1 LAVLLERQGVCRG
14 DPAALRVEGVSA
26 SHRRSDRDTLCLR
39 ADDAVEGQVTT
50 LAGGLGSDPR
60 MGQTIAGSPSPL
72 IVPPSRQAA
81 AVREAAARL
90 GIEELR
96 PSQTQAIEASLAG
109 RDVLMVLPT
118 GFGKSVCYQIP
129 SMLLRRPVVVVSPLR
144 ALLRDQQVKLDR
156 REIPCVRLDGTLRGR
171 KRREELERVAA
182 GEPLLVMTTPETLEA
197 DDVHRVL
204 AGTGIGLAAVDEAH
218 CISEWG
224 HDFRPSYSRI
234 GAVLKKLGSPPVL
247 ALTATATPRVRA
259 TIVGSLGM
267 RDHAVVAASP
277 HRSNLSFEVIPC
289 EGDERLRALIRLMKR
304 LRRPGIIYCATRRET
319 DGVHALLRRFGVP
332 AYRYHGK
339 MTAKER
345 DTQQKRFMRPRHRGI
360 MVATNAFGLGID
372 KRDIRYILH
381 YQAPASLEQYVQEA
395 GRAGRDGRKA
405 NCILMADPG
414 DRSIHEALLA
424 RSRVRPDQ
432 LYRLGRALG
441 AWAGEGR
448 SPSLEA
454 LAVSAELGPRVVA
467 ALLVKLE
474 EAGLVVREEDRIRI
488 AVAPDAIEGEA
499 RGLAGQFETLRTQ
512 DNRRLDA
519 LGVYATTTD
528 CRASF
533 LRAYF
538 GEEDAE
544 PCELCDNCEQRKP
557 RSAGFFAPLRAP
569 EPKRETA
576 KRKRRRAPDARSKAR
591 RRTRRAR
598 GRGRA
603 RRKSR
608 GA

>member
-1 LAVLLERQGVCRG
+1 
-14 DPAALRVEGVSA
+14 
-26 SHRRSDRDTLCLR
+26 
-39 ADDAVEGQVTT
+39 
-50 LAGGLGSDPR
+50 
-60 MGQTIAGSPSPL
+60 MGQTTTSSPSSL
-72 IVPPSRQAA
+72 VVPPSRQAV
-81 AVREAAARL
+81 AVREAAVRL

-96 PSQTQAIEASLAG
+96 PSQTRAIDASLAG

-144 ALLRDQQVKLDR
+144 ALLRDQQLKLDR

-171 KRREELERVAA
+171 KRRAALERIAS
-182 GEPLLVMTTPETLEA
+182 GEPVLVMTTPETLEA
-197 DDVHRVL
+197 VDVHPLL
-204 AGTGIGLAAVDEAH
+204 AQTGIGLAAVDEAH

-234 GAVLKKLGSPPVL
+234 GAMLKKLGSPPVL
-247 ALTATATPRVRA
+247 ALTATATPRVRS

-267 RDHAVVAASP
+267 REHAVVATSP

-339 MTAKER
+339 MTSTER
-345 DTQQKRFMRPRHRGI
+345 DAQQKRFMRPRHRGI

-405 NCILMADPG
+405 NCILMADPR

-488 AVAPDAIEGEA
+488 AVSPDAIEDGA

-519 LGVYATTTD
+519 LGVYARTSE
-528 CRASF
+528 CRACF
-533 LRAYF
+533 LRVYF

-569 EPKRETA
+569 EPKQKKV
-576 KRKRRRAPDARSKAR
+576 KRKRRRGPEAKKKTKRRPRRPGAR
-591 RRTRRAR
+591 T
-598 GRGRA
+598 RA
-603 RRKSR
+603 RRKRRST
-608 GA
+608 

>member
-1 LAVLLERQGVCRG
+1 
-14 DPAALRVEGVSA
+14 
-26 SHRRSDRDTLCLR
+26 
-39 ADDAVEGQVTT
+39 
-50 LAGGLGSDPR
+50 
-60 MGQTIAGSPSPL
+60 
-72 IVPPSRQAA
+72 VPPSRLVD
-81 AVREAAARL
+81 AVRRAASRL
-90 GIEELR
+90 GIAELR
-96 PSQTQAIEASLAG
+96 PSQKEAIEASLAG

-118 GFGKSVCYQIP
+118 GFGKSACYQVP

-144 ALLRDQQVKLDR
+144 ALLRDQQLKLER
-156 REIPCVRLDGTLRGR
+156 RGVPCIRLDGTLRGGR
-171 KRREELERVAA
+171 RREALARITS
-182 GEPLLVMTTPETLEA
+182 GEPVLVMTTPETLEA
-197 DDVHRVL
+197 VDVLPVL
-204 AGTGIGLAAVDEAH
+204 AETGIGLAAVDEAH

-234 GAVLKKLGSPPVL
+234 GSLLKKLGGPPVL
-247 ALTATATPRVRA
+247 ALTATATPRVRS
-259 TIVGSLGM
+259 TITASLGM
-267 RDHAVVAASP
+267 REQAVVAASP

-289 EGDERLRALIRLMKR
+289 EGDERLRALVRLMKR

-345 DTQQKRFMRPRHRGI
+345 DTQQRHFMRPRHRGI

-405 NCILMADPG
+405 NCLLMADPT

-441 AWAGEGR
+441 AWAAEGR

-454 LAVSAELGPRVVA
+454 LAVSAELGPRVVS

-474 EAGLVVREEDRIRI
+474 EAGLVTREEDRIRV
-488 AVAPDAIEGEA
+488 AVPSDAIETEA
-499 RGLAGQFETLRTQ
+499 RSLAGQFETLRTQ

-519 LGVYATTTD
+519 LGAYARTTD

-533 LRAYF
+533 LREYF

-557 RSAGFFAPLRAP
+557 RSAGFFAPIRAP
-569 EPKRETA
+569 EPKKTA
-576 KRKRRRAPDARSKAR
+576 KPQQGRRSKKKRRPRRGAARTKAR
-591 RRTRRAR
+591 RKT
-598 GRGRA
+598 
-603 RRKSR
+603 
-608 GA
+608 

>member
-1 LAVLLERQGVCRG
+1 ME
-14 DPAALRVEGVSA
+14 
-26 SHRRSDRDTLCLR
+26 
-39 ADDAVEGQVTT
+39 
-50 LAGGLGSDPR
+50 
-60 MGQTIAGSPSPL
+60 QTITSSSSPL
-72 IVPPSRQAA
+72 VVPTSRQAV

-90 GIEELR
+90 GIDELR
-96 PSQTQAIEASLAG
+96 PSQTRAIDASLAG

-129 SMLLRRPVVVVSPLR
+129 SMLMRRPVVVVSPLR
-144 ALLRDQQVKLDR
+144 ALLRDQQLKLDKR
-156 REIPCVRLDGTLRGR
+156 GIPCVKLDGTLRGR
-171 KRREELERVAA
+171 KRREALERIAA
-182 GEPLLVMTTPETLEA
+182 GEPVLVMTTPETLEA
-197 DDVHRVL
+197 VDVHPLL
-204 AGTGIGLAAVDEAH
+204 ARTGIGLAAVDEAH

-234 GAVLKKLGSPPVL
+234 GAMLKKLGSPPVL
-247 ALTATATPRVRA
+247 ALTATATPRVRS
-259 TIVGSLGM
+259 TIVSSLGM
-267 RDHAVVAASP
+267 RDHELVASSP

-339 MTAKER
+339 MTSKER
-345 DTQQKRFMRPRHRGI
+345 DAQQKRFMRPRHRGI

-405 NCILMADPG
+405 NCILMADPR

-474 EAGLVVREEDRIRI
+474 EAGLVSREEDEIRI
-488 AVAPDAIEGEA
+488 TVSPHAIEDEA

-512 DNRRLDA
+512 DNRRLDS
-519 LGVYATTTD
+519 LGVYARTTE

-533 LRAYF
+533 LRVYF

-569 EPKRETA
+569 EPKQKKKT
-576 KRKRRRAPDARSKAR
+576 KRKRGRAKEAKQKKTKRKSR
-591 RRTRRAR
+591 R
-598 GRGRA
+598 GRRKPRA
-603 RRKSR
+603 RRKPRSE
-608 GA
+608 